1 MELIEVQARL
11 VSDISKWWNNMHCFL
26 SCYKSSSV
34 PESLGKTNKQTN
46 EHGISVQLRCLYHRI
61 VVMQEDHN
69 TNICLYECV
78 PPKFIRW
85 NLVSSVMVWGGGARG
100 RCIGH
105 EGGAPMNGISAL
117 VNATHGI
124 CEPESGLSPDTESA
138 DTLPLDFPASRA
150 VRNIFLLFIKK

>member
-1 MELIEVQARL
+1 MCPSKIHTLEL
-11 VSDISKWWNNMHCFL
+11 
-26 SCYKSSSV
+26 
-34 PESLGKTNKQTN
+34 SLQCDG
-46 EHGISVQLRCLYHRI
+46 VR
-61 VVMQEDHN
+61 
-69 TNICLYECV
+69 
-78 PPKFIRW
+78 
-85 NLVSSVMVWGGGARG
+85 GGARG